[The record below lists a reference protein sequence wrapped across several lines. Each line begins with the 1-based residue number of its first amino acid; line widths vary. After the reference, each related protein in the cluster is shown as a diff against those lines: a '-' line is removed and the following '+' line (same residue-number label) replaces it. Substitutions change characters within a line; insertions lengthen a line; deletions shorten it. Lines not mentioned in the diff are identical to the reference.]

1 MKGMV
6 EVSIITPLFNKEQ
19 YVGETIKCTLDQTL
33 SAIEMI
39 IIDNGSTDGSMAK
52 ARQFHDARIQLFELP
67 RRGPGAAR
75 NLGIEQSSGR
85 WLLFLDADDL
95 IEPNY
100 LANRLATAT
109 SNPSAAVVA
118 GPWEEFDGSDLS
130 HRTLRYPAGWR
141 EPRSKLDAAAFA
153 FAPWALHAAIV
164 RRDHVFPS
172 RMWNEALDT
181 LPSEDCAFWFP
192 VLHDTCV
199 AWSESGGALYR
210 KNMQDSR
217 DRAVK
222 SGSIGFNA
230 CLSAIDSNVH
240 SLSRLGLKPSSA
252 QAATVVRVLSAMLE
266 RTAKSEKEL
275 TAQIQHQIHA
285 WLRET
290 AYTDP
295 RMFFRR
301 MVFREWRAPTRYH
314 ALAGNAPTLL

>member
-1 MKGMV
+1 
-6 EVSIITPLFNKEQ
+6 
-19 YVGETIKCTLDQTL
+19 
-33 SAIEMI
+33 
-39 IIDNGSTDGSMAK
+39 
-52 ARQFHDARIQLFELP
+52 
-67 RRGPGAAR
+67 
-75 NLGIEQSSGR
+75 
-85 WLLFLDADDL
+85 
-95 IEPNY
+95 
-100 LANRLATAT
+100 
-109 SNPSAAVVA
+109 
-118 GPWEEFDGSDLS
+118 
-130 HRTLRYPAGWR
+130 
-141 EPRSKLDAAAFA
+141 
-153 FAPWALHAAIV
+153 
-164 RRDHVFPS
+164 
-172 RMWNEALDT
+172 MWNEALDT

-301 MVFREWRAPTRYH
+301 MVFREWRAPARRRAH
-314 ALAGNAPTLL
+314 ARDTPTLL